1 MKPCTCDPSGKRRR
15 ELLASSISWQGLGLV
30 LNRARERPGK
40 AKNVG
45 EVGAGGLREGSRRTD
60 WASTVRV

>member
-1 MKPCTCDPSGKRRR
+1 MLD
-15 ELLASSISWQGLGLV
+15 
-30 LNRARERPGK
+30 RARERGRGK

-45 EVGAGGLREGSRRTD
+45 EVGRGAGGLREGSRRTD